1 MYMGSASSSLKEG
14 RVVDFGSC
22 GRLSATDADV
32 GVSLLAAGEGDQV
45 FLGDALSISIVSN
58 LFPSKGISNLPSST
72 W

>member
-22 GRLSATDADV
+22 GRLSATDAAA
-32 GVSLLAAGEGDQV
+32 GLSLLVVDGGDQL
-45 FLGDALSISIVSN
+45 FLDALSISVVSN
-58 LFPSKGISNLPSST
+58 LFPSEGISNLPSST